1 MITEYLDINS
11 WKEVQDK
18 FSKMLDLT
26 LITLDN
32 KGNEV
37 LVSGEYPLFYQ
48 IIYNN
53 NYGKKRIFD
62 ERKVNVNKLEK
73 GNVTFFESFTGLME
87 IIIPIF
93 IENKKIGA
101 VVAPSI
107 MHKRLDIDECKDIS
121 NKINVQTI
129 DLMNAAYKMR
139 LRDKNSIEIY
149 GKMLYTLIDA
159 VPGILKDKKEKEIQ
173 ISELETLNTLS
184 KVINSTL
191 DFAEVLKL
199 VRHYMMQ
206 IMQSEACSIIL
217 DDEKLYFDSSDKF
230 SSADLRLE
238 KKLYNLAK
246 NNKEIIVATDVN
258 TDERFEKGVYN
269 FKSRLSI
276 PLNAKDR
283 WFGVINLA
291 GNSLNVTKRD
301 LEFLQI
307 VANQVAM
314 AIDNTLLHEHI
325 RMKSVTDE
333 LTGAYNRRYFND
345 VLLKECKRADRN
357 LTALSLIMFD
367 VDHFKSFN
375 DSFGHLAGDKVLKDV
390 VKVAVSNIRTDVDMV
405 CRYGGEEFIIILPGS
420 HITSAVHVAERIRK
434 GIENLYDTSLGDYK
448 KVSSS
453 FGVVEY
459 YKNEDGSLFVKR
471 VDELLYK
478 SKETGRNKVSS
489 DLEKKEK

>member
-1 MITEYLDINS
+1 MITEYIDINS

-26 LITLDN
+26 LVTLDN
-32 KGNEV
+32 KGNEI

-53 NYGKKRIFD
+53 NYGRKRIFD

-73 GNVTFFESFTGLME
+73 GNAIFFESFTGLME
-87 IIIPIF
+87 IIMPIF
-93 IENKKIGA
+93 VENNKIGA
-101 VVAPSI
+101 IIAPSI
-107 MHKRLDIDECKDIS
+107 MHKRMDIDECKDIS

-129 DLMNAAYKMR
+129 DLMNAAYKMK
-139 LRDKNSIEIY
+139 LKDKNSIEIY
-149 GKMLYTLIDA
+149 GKILCTLTDA
-159 VPGILKDKKEKEIQ
+159 IPGILKDKKEKEIQ

-184 KVINSTL
+184 KIINSTL

-206 IMQSEACSIIL
+206 IMQAEACSIIL

-246 NNKEIIVATDVN
+246 DNKGIVIVADVN
-258 TDERFEKGVYN
+258 NDERFERGVYN
-269 FKSRLSI
+269 FKSRLSV
-276 PLNAKDR
+276 PLNAKDK
-283 WFGVINLA
+283 WLGVINLA
-291 GNSLNVTKRD
+291 GNSLNVNERD

-314 AIDNTLLHEHI
+314 AVDNTLLHEHL

-333 LTGAYNRRYFND
+333 LTGAYNRRYFNEA
-345 VLLKECKRADRN
+345 LIKECKRADRN

-375 DSFGHLAGDKVLKDV
+375 DNFSHLAGDKVLKDV
-390 VKVAVSNIRTDVDMV
+390 VKVAVSTIRADIDMV
-405 CRYGGEEFIIILPGS
+405 CRYGGEEFAIILPGN
-420 HITSAVHVAERIRK
+420 HITSAVNVAERIRK
-434 GIENLYDTSLGDYK
+434 SIENLYDPSKGDHR

-459 YKNEDGSLFVKR
+459 YRNEDASLFIKR
-471 VDELLYK
+471 ADELLYV